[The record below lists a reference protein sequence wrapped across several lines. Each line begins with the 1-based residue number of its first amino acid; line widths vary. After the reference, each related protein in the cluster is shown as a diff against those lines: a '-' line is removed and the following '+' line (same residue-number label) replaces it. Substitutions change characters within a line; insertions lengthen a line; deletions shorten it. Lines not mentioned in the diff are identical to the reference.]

1 MQLDTVFSKE
11 KLEELFPASKTDEF
25 FDALYGEAESGAYD
39 IELSFV
45 KATDVVLEFAFN
57 LNQRNGACLACNLTY
72 GLPQVFMRHPIINV
86 KGLVDE
92 IASIAGKSEVTF
104 EIGRTQEES
113 NARHI
118 IPLVITAVE

>member
-1 MQLDTVFSKE
+1 MQLDTVFTKE

-39 IELSFV
+39 IELAFV
-45 KATDVVLEFAFN
+45 KATDNMLEFAFY

-72 GLPQVFMRHPIINV
+72 GLPQVFMRHPVINV

-92 IASIAGKSEVTF
+92 IASLAGKDEVTF
-104 EIGRTQEES
+104 ELGRTYEES
-113 NARHI
+113 HARHI
-118 IPLVITAVE
+118 IPLVIKTT

>member
-1 MQLDTVFSKE
+1 MQFDTVFTKE

-39 IELSFV
+39 IELAFV
-45 KATDVVLEFAFN
+45 KGSEDTLEFAFF

-86 KGLVDE
+86 KGLVEE
-92 IASIAGKSEVTF
+92 IASLAGMDEVTF
-104 EIGRTQEES
+104 ELGRTQEES
-113 NARHI
+113 SARHI
-118 IPLVITAVE
+118 IPLVIKAA

>member
-1 MQLDTVFSKE
+1 MSLDTVFTKE

-39 IELSFV
+39 IELAFV
-45 KATDVVLEFAFN
+45 EASDERLEFAFY

-86 KGLVDE
+86 KGLVE
-92 IASIAGKSEVTF
+92 AIAALAGKTDVTF
-104 EIGRTQEES
+104 EIGRTHEES
-113 NARHI
+113 HARHV
-118 IPLVITAVE
+118 IPLVIKAA